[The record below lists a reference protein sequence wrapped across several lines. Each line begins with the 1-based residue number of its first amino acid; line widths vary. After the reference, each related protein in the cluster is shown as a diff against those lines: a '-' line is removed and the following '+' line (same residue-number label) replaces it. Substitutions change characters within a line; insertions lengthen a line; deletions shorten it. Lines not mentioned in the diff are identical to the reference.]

1 MTPSPSNLTLTGPF
15 ENGANIHSGSK
26 NQLTPLL
33 HVSGSAHLTTSPLPP
48 VTAPPVINPGIYVNV
63 VPVYDICMTE
73 PFVILSKRR
82 RKEISCGVRPGFV
95 VDEERIWEMWI
106 GFPVSVERTR
116 RWASD
121 LWVVK
126 RKNSGAGVAIVIFVE
141 SELRS
146 GDGLDEG

>member
-1 MTPSPSNLTLTGPF
+1 
-15 ENGANIHSGSK
+15 
-26 NQLTPLL
+26 
-33 HVSGSAHLTTSPLPP
+33 
-48 VTAPPVINPGIYVNV
+48 
-63 VPVYDICMTE
+63 MTE